1 MLIAMFCL
9 LGFALAQSPQPERIA
24 VIAHRAAH
32 IRNPENSLSSIRA
45 AIELGADYVELDV
58 RTTLDGRLVLMHDAT
73 VDRTTNGN
81 GAVAQMTFKQVGAL
95 KLGHEHVPTFEE
107 ALDIAH
113 GKIDIYVDAKSLT
126 PAALVHALES
136 HDMQGNVVVY
146 APPVFLKSLLSLQ
159 PEIKRM
165 PEAVNA
171 DTLRTNLME
180 LRPSVI
186 AFNQQDFLIELI
198 AAAKSAH
205 TGIFVDRLGE
215 HDNSEAWQD
224 AIQRGATG
232 IQTDKPGEL
241 VQFLRTR
248 NLHDVL
254 TQHKASAYEYYRG
267 GNNVDDAFRWLIRK
281 SGGGDVVIL
290 SASGSDD
297 YNRYI
302 QNLGPVNSVGSIV
315 IKSRAAS
322 SDPFVLDKV
331 RQAAAIFITGGDQ
344 WNYIRYWKGTPLATA
359 IHEAVKRGVPI
370 GGTSAS
376 LAIQGQ
382 YSFSAEMETITSAQ
396 ALANP
401 FDLHLTLESSFL
413 KLPNLEGVITDSHFS
428 RRDRFG
434 RLLAFLARIAQDTG
448 AAKGVGIDERTAIL
462 LEPDGSATV
471 TGEGA
476 AYFVSSNKKPE
487 VCTPDKP
494 LTYEDL
500 SVYRVPAAGKFN
512 FQTWTGQGGES
523 YRLSAIAGIIFSSQ
537 KNGFLY

>member
-165 PEAVNA
+165 PDAVNA
-171 DTLRTNLME
+171 DTLRNNLME